1 MSIVT
6 LYFCKSL
13 ILKECYMLQSYVTYE
28 QVCESLLGSEGASVI
43 KVQIRFGAI
52 YIYIYITI

>member
-1 MSIVT
+1 
-6 LYFCKSL
+6 
-13 ILKECYMLQSYVTYE
+13 MLQSYVTYE